1 MIAVHRYGHIT
12 RQKVDVILRALQD
25 DGGTISGENPWEVDT
40 HQSGVKLRGRFN
52 EAASVLEVTIVDRD
66 WYVPYSMVWR
76 KIDALMCYIQ
86 RLPDG
91 EIAAMQR
98 DMTKEKTGE

>member
-1 MIAVHRYGHIT
+1 MIAVHRYGNIT

-25 DGGTISGENPWEVDT
+25 EGGAISGDNPWEVDT

-52 EAASVLEVTIVDRD
+52 EAASSLEVTITGRD
-66 WYVPYSMVWR
+66 WYVPCSMVWR
-76 KIDALMCYIQ
+76 KIDALMCCIQ
-86 RLPDG
+86 GLPDG

-98 DMTKEKTGE
+98 DMTEER